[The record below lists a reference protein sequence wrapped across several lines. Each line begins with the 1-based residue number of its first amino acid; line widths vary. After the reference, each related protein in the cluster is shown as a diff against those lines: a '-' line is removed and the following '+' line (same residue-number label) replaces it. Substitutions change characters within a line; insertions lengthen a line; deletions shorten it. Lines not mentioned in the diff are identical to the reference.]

1 MRPVLWIIL
10 GVPAGYL
17 ARFLLGCNTRK
28 WHWNLLCGTAGA
40 ALAAA
45 FCRAC
50 SWAALDKADLYT
62 LLLAIIGACVVQGL
76 TLWLRC
82 RLDI

>member
-17 ARFLLGCNTRK
+17 ARFLLGCDTRK
-28 WHWNLLCGTAGA
+28 WQWNLLCGTSGA

-45 FCRAC
+45 FAQACR
-50 SWAALDKADLYT
+50 WAALDKADFYS
-62 LLLAIIGACVVQGL
+62 LLLAIIGACVMQGL
-76 TLWLRC
+76 VMWLRC
-82 RLDI
+82 RLNL